1 MITLTTQVINE
12 IKEEME
18 SIPEKYQKPFN
29 SMHEGLGV
37 LLEEYRELEDKIF
50 FGEKRAKKEVEHDLS
65 PEYRKSQSEKIYKER
80 VRKEAIQVA
89 AMACRIIQELT

>member
-1 MITLTTQVINE
+1 
-12 IKEEME
+12 ME

-29 SMHEGLGV
+29 SMHEGIGV
-37 LLEEYRELEDKIF
+37 LLEEYRELEDEIF
-50 FGEKRAKKEVEHDLS
+50 FGEKRAKKEVENDLS
-65 PEYRKSQSEKIYKER
+65 PEYRKTKADSLYKER